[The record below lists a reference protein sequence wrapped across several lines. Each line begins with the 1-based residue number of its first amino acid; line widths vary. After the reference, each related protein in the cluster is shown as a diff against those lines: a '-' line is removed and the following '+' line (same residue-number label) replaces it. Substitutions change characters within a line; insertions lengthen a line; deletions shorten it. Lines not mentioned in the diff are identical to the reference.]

1 MWLKISFLY
10 STQKIFEKK
19 FQKNLENSEIVLIL
33 QRKLETMKDIIFECV
48 VGNVFFQGPSG
59 AQYDIQTLLQG
70 ALGIGTLKQLGETLH
85 TEIQKRETGGLFG
98 KRADPTLVLK
108 RDAIVAVVEH
118 LEYQKAQTKAE
129 EKEASKKAYL
139 ADLAKDLLARKEL
152 EELAKLTPE
161 ELAKIAGE

>member
-1 MWLKISFLY
+1 
-10 STQKIFEKK
+10 
-19 FQKNLENSEIVLIL
+19 
-33 QRKLETMKDIIFECV
+33 MKDIVFECV

-70 ALGIGTLKQLGETLH
+70 ALAVATLKQLGESLH

-118 LEYQKAQTKAE
+118 LEYQKTQAKLK
-129 EKEASKKAYL
+129 EKETAKKT
-139 ADLAKDLLARKEL
+139 LLAEKAKEIL
-152 EELAKLTPE
+152 AQKAIEELAKLTPE